1 MHKHT
6 QLNANYAAV
15 LQTAFT
21 RGLGRPKT
29 GIFVSSSYLAL
40 SFFVSLYLVS
50 FFVLLLLPCSTKNAV
65 HFTVSVYLLSS
76 LEQLFQ
82 LNGNLLTFSLNE
94 NKLKNR
100 RKQKCFC
107 GLANV
112 SNFVRSDFQRV
123 VNYKVGRGS
132 SRVSECVFWL
142 SLIVR
147 FYIVWL
153 YKRQ

>member
-1 MHKHT
+1 M
-6 QLNANYAAV
+6 
-15 LQTAFT
+15 
-21 RGLGRPKT
+21 
-29 GIFVSSSYLAL
+29 
-40 SFFVSLYLVS
+40 
-50 FFVLLLLPCSTKNAV
+50 
-65 HFTVSVYLLSS
+65 SVYLLSS

-100 RKQKCFC
+100 RKQKRFC

-132 SRVSECVFWL
+132 SRVGECAFFGCL
-142 SLIVR
+142 L
-147 FYIVWL
+147 L
-153 YKRQ
+153 YDSI

>member
-29 GIFVSSSYLAL
+29 GIFVSS

-100 RKQKCFC
+100 RKEKCFC

-123 VNYKVGRGS
+123 VNYKVGWGS
-132 SRVSECVFWL
+132 SRVGECAFFWL